1 MRALAVLFVFTMVAG
16 AASVGPATPDRAAA
30 AAAEVAP
37 RVEQIPLSGADLRPA
52 PRTAGD
58 DPKTAPDLIGPEREV
73 APFSLVAL
81 TWPAGATLPAVSVR
95 TRAQG
100 QWRPWSPLESEGD
113 GPDAAES
120 EASGRATGGQR
131 ESTVALWAGPS
142 DAVQVRVEGSRKG
155 TAQALP
161 ADLRLVL
168 VDPGRAPVDAEAG
181 FAQTAKAAGPK
192 INARAAWGANESLRE
207 KPVYTGHVRAAFVHH
222 TSGTNAYDRADVP
235 QIIRSIYM
243 FHTQVRGWS
252 DIGYNFLIDY
262 WGRVWEGR
270 AGGVGLPVQGAHTGG
285 FNVDSFGIAAMGDF
299 GKRRPSAAM
308 LESIARTIAWKFDLG
323 WDDLDPNATTRLVS
337 NGGGTSRYPAGKEV
351 AMRRISGHRD
361 ASRTTCPG
369 EFLYAS
375 LPSLRTRVAALQ
387 DSGDV
392 EFGGGRGGAAVA
404 GQSGPRRLS
413 APGAGG

>member
-1 MRALAVLFVFTMVAG
+1 MRALAMLFVFTMVAG
-16 AASVGPATPDRAAA
+16 TASVGPATPDRAA

-52 PRTAGD
+52 PRTAGG
-58 DPKTAPDLIGPEREV
+58 DPETAPDLIGPEREV

-81 TWPAGATLPAVSVR
+81 TWPAGATLPEVSVR
-95 TRAQG
+95 TRG
-100 QWRPWSPLESEGD
+100 EGRWRAWTPLHADSD

-120 EASGRATGGQR
+120 EASDRATDGQR

-142 DAVQVRVEGSRKG
+142 DAVQVRAAG
-155 TAQALP
+155 TRGNTAPALP

-168 VDPGRAPVDAEAG
+168 VDPGSAPVDAGAG
-181 FAQTAKAAGPK
+181 FAQAAKASAPK
-192 INARAAWGANESLRE
+192 INSRAAWGANERLRE
-207 KPVYTGHVRAAFVHH
+207 QPVYTGHVRAAFVHH
-222 TSGTNAYDRADVP
+222 TGETNAYERGDVP
-235 QIIRSIYM
+235 RIIRAIYV

-252 DIGYNFLIDY
+252 DIGYNFLVDH

-270 AGGVGLPVQGAHTGG
+270 AGGVRLPVQGAHTGG
-285 FNVDSFGIAAMGDF
+285 FNVDSFGVAAMGHF
-299 GKRRPSAAM
+299 GKRRPSVAM

-323 WDDLDPNATTRLVS
+323 WDDLDPHATTRLVS

-375 LPSLRTRVAALQ
+375 LPSLRTRVGALQ

-404 GQSGPRRLS
+404 GPPAARRLS
-413 APGAGG
+413 PPGAGG